1 MGCERGKNK
10 LDQISAKKL
19 AARNKAIE
27 EFVLQGKLLKQVSSD
42 LTPHLDGIVDG
53 LVAEALSDE
62 EVNIYRL
69 DRSDEVKAIPF
80 MTWKSGEVEKAAS
93 KRGMVLDYVIPEGRS
108 KGMFMSKT
116 NKIMIPLLRVWRLQL
131 YIKNGQLRTHEIQR
145 N

>member
-1 MGCERGKNK
+1 MSYDADKNK
-10 LDQISAKKL
+10 LDQITAKKL

-27 EFVLQGKLLKQVSSD
+27 DFVLKGKLLKQVSSE

-69 DRSDEVKAIPF
+69 DRGNEIKAIPF
-80 MTWKSGEVEKAAS
+80 LTWKSGEVEKPS
-93 KRGMVLDYVIPEGRS
+93 SNRGLALDYVIPEGRS

-116 NKIMIPLLRVWRLQL
+116 NKIMIPLLRA
-131 YIKNGQLRTHEIQR
+131 
-145 N
+145 